1 MAGKA
6 PGKAVWVFG
15 YGSLVWR
22 PGFPAKRREVG
33 ERERR
38 GRERPPPSR
47 AGVTD
52 CRLRRPPPNGQGTSR
67 GGSAASTR
75 AARTTAAPR
84 LAPDGR

>member
-1 MAGKA
+1 MAGKAPGKA

-47 AGVTD
+47 AG
-52 CRLRRPPPNGQGTSR
+52 PG
-67 GGSAASTR
+67 
-75 AARTTAAPR
+75 
-84 LAPDGR
+84 

>member
-38 GRERPPPSR
+38 GRERPPPP
-47 AGVTD
+47 G
-52 CRLRRPPPNGQGTSR
+52 PGR
-67 GGSAASTR
+67 G
-75 AARTTAAPR
+75 
-84 LAPDGR
+84 D